1 MKEVNASICGREND
15 LIAFLYGELNDVE
28 ARTFQRHM
36 NDCAACNIELAGFR
50 TVREAVVAWR
60 DESLGGVSSS
70 QITETAVT
78 RAGLGK
84 PSALAALRE
93 FFTLSPLWLKGAVA
107 FASILFCLFAGL
119 AIARLRDKPPAA
131 IVTNPESTKYSER
144 QLNALVDR
152 RVQDELHRIK
162 NPPQPVAPTPAIG
175 ENAHGR
181 TYSRRIASRS
191 NVANNDPSQKARR
204 PLSRSEREQLAADLR
219 LVSGR
224 NDGELDLLDD
234 RINQ

>member
-1 MKEVNASICGREND
+1 MKEVKPNCGREND

-28 ARTFQRHM
+28 SRTFQLHM
-36 NDCAACNIELAGFR
+36 NDCATCNTELVGFR
-50 TVREAVVAWR
+50 TVRESVVAWR
-60 DESLGGVSSS
+60 NESLGVVSSS
-70 QITETAVT
+70 QITEPAVT

-93 FFTLSPLWLKGAVA
+93 FFNLSPLWMKGAVA

-119 AIARLRDKPPAA
+119 AVARLLDKPPAV
-131 IVTNPESTKYSER
+131 IVTNPESKVYSEQ

-152 RVQDELHRIK
+152 RVQDQLQRIK
-162 NPPQPVAPTPAIG
+162 NSPQPAPPASAIV
-175 ENAHGR
+175 ENAPKGN
-181 TYSRRIASRS
+181 SLRRITSRVNAS
-191 NVANNDPSQKARR
+191 NDPSQKARR

-219 LVSGR
+219 LVSGK